1 MLSSSLK
8 KLDYTVQTPLF
19 HQTYREARSLN
30 KYWLSP
36 QHTHPP
42 CDLAALAALPILQS
56 GFVFV
61 CLQAAESAEVL
72 WEASLED
79 TTETLSIGVPP
90 DTEPEAVAR
99 TGVEVPGDGIT
110 PAFFGATMTLL

>member
-1 MLSSSLK
+1 M
-8 KLDYTVQTPLF
+8 
-19 HQTYREARSLN
+19 
-30 KYWLSP
+30 
-36 QHTHPP
+36 
-42 CDLAALAALPILQS
+42 
-56 GFVFV
+56 FV

-79 TTETLSIGVPP
+79 TTETLSIDVPP
-90 DTEPEAVAR
+90 DTEAVAR

>member
-1 MLSSSLK
+1 M
-8 KLDYTVQTPLF
+8 
-19 HQTYREARSLN
+19 
-30 KYWLSP
+30 
-36 QHTHPP
+36 
-42 CDLAALAALPILQS
+42 
-56 GFVFV
+56 FV

-90 DTEPEAVAR
+90 DTEAVVR

-110 PAFFGATMTLL
+110 PAFFGPTMTLL